1 VKRFFLLILTVVC
14 GLTVTAHAMDAE
26 ELIANNIEAMGGLE
40 NLQAIQTMKTT
51 GKMIVPGMEFPF
63 DTYHQRPNS
72 LRIESDIQGMSF
84 VQAYDGA
91 GGWQINP
98 MAGAMKPQRMTE
110 QELKGFRIQ
119 ADMDGVLVDYAAKG
133 YSVEYIGTAEVDGAE
148 VHQLNLDTGDNI
160 VMEMFFDAEY
170 FIVIKVTTRS
180 TEEGAEF
187 EQDTFL
193 SDYKEVGS
201 IMMAHSMENRM
212 NGQVVNSIMIEAVEV
227 NLELD
232 SGIFAF
238 PDEE

>member
-1 VKRFFLLILTVVC
+1 MKRFILLMLTVVC
-14 GLTVTAHAMDAE
+14 GLAVTAQAMDAD
-26 ELIANNIEAMGGLE
+26 ELIAKNIEAMGGLE
-40 NLQAIQTMKTT
+40 NLQAIETMKTT

-63 DTYHQRPNS
+63 DTYHMRPSS

-84 VQAYDGA
+84 VQAFDGE

-110 QELKGFRIQ
+110 RELKGFRIQ
-119 ADMDGVLVDYAAKG
+119 ADMDGVLVDHEAKG
-133 YSVEYIGTAEVDGAE
+133 YTVEYLGTTEIEGAE
-148 VHQLNLDTGDNI
+148 VHQLKLDTGDDI
-160 VMEMFFDAEY
+160 VMDMFFDAEY

-193 SDYKEVGS
+193 SDYKDVGGVL
-201 IMMAHSMENRM
+201 MAHSMENKM

-227 NLELD
+227 NPELD
-232 SGIFAF
+232 SSIFAF
-238 PDEE
+238 PEEE